1 MNTITEQIQESME
14 VQDIEKVY
22 QLYHN
27 FFEEFDASKQM
38 DQLIDLA
45 DYSYEIGFY
54 EESRRAY
61 TLLASLEPQESM
73 WTIRLAELFINE
85 GEFDQALSLL
95 FDIPDTD
102 PNYPAV
108 LVAQSAIYLQQG
120 YEDVAERKL
129 LQAKELAPDEPQV
142 NFYLGLFL
150 LEMGQI
156 SRAITFLKD
165 YIALGQD
172 SPGHNEAFQR
182 LIQAYLIEEDYQA
195 VEELIEDLNLDQL
208 YPNLLVDLAQGY
220 LQQKN
225 YEKALEVYSHMLL
238 QEPDSL
244 DALHGLAIIANLQR
258 NFEKSNETIE
268 EIIKLSPFSALAYDI
283 QSKNYYALGNIEA
296 AIQAAKK
303 AMDMDPESVDTVIDY
318 IMLLMKHDDFETA
331 LATIEV
337 TLQANIF
344 DPMLLYLQA
353 QAYEAVE
360 DYSAAYESYQEA
372 EEYLKDSIDF
382 IKSYTKFLRE
392 EGEIQKAKALLDHA
406 LYLEPLNQEILELRQ
421 QLFEEE

>member
-1 MNTITEQIQESME
+1 MNTITEKIQESIE

-22 QLYHN
+22 QLYHE
-27 FFEEFDASKQM
+27 FFEEFNADAHV

-61 TLLASLEPQESM
+61 TLLARLEPQESM

-102 PNYPAV
+102 SNYPAV

-129 LQAKELAPDEPQV
+129 LQAKELAPEEPQV
-142 NFYLGLFL
+142 NFYLGVFL

-172 SPGHNEAFQR
+172 SPGYNEAFQR
-182 LIQAYLIEEDYQA
+182 LIQAYLIEEDFTA
-195 VEELIEDLNLDQL
+195 VEELIENLNLDQM
-208 YPNLLVDLAQGY
+208 YPSLLVELAQGY

-225 YEKALEVYSHMLL
+225 YEKALEVYSHILL
-238 QEPDSL
+238 QEPDSI
-244 DALHGLAIIANLQR
+244 DALYGLAMIANLQK

-268 EIIKLSPFSALAYDI
+268 KLIQLNPFSPLAYDI
-283 QSKNYYALGNIEA
+283 QSKNYYALGNMDA

-303 AMDMDPESVDTVIDY
+303 AMDMDPESVDAVIDY
-318 IMLLMKHDDFETA
+318 IMLLMNHADFETA
-331 LATIEV
+331 LATIDV

-360 DYSAAYESYQEA
+360 DYSAAFASYQEA
-372 EEYLKDSIDF
+372 EEYLRDSIEF
-382 IKSYTKFLRE
+382 IKSYAKFLRE
-392 EGEIQKAKALLDHA
+392 EGELQKSKALLEHA
-406 LYLEPLNQEILELRQ
+406 LYLEPLNQEVLDLRQ
-421 QLFEEE
+421 QLFEDE